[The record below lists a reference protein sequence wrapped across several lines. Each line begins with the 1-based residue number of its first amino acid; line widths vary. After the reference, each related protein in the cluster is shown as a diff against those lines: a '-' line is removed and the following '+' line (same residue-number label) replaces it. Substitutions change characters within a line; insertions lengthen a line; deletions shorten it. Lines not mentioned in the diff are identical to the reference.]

1 MNKYFDRWMLLL
13 VCSCL
18 PLVAARAQE
27 APERVQIYNL
37 LQAGKLTEALAA
49 ARAWAMT
56 QPESPEALLVLA
68 SVQEANGDM
77 EGALDSLDSAYFLTR
92 DVNILVRQGHVYLE
106 AGLLDLAEKRFQEA
120 LRQHEQ
126 CVGAHIGL
134 ARVLLERRQFLEA
147 QAALQ
152 AALEIEPH
160 SIEALLANAQLCLA
174 NGEPRAAEVALQS
187 ILQFAPQTAKAY
199 LLLGQIW
206 AERGDLTQARQHW
219 RKFCELDPAA
229 PTRWLLTHNLFPIR
243 WRPFECNGYY
253 PAFAPNGKLL
263 AFRGRGE
270 AGSLYISPL
279 ENCSLQQRC
288 YQGTGTIFS
297 LEWSPNSQY
306 LLCREYLRTRG
317 QNDKEVAKYRL
328 ILVDVAAAQAG
339 NGAAARVL
347 HEDNYIGAPAWL
359 PDSQSILFDGLLAG
373 SGRVLLRLAI
383 PASEADKIPEP
394 QLAVKPLP
402 GEYFAGC
409 LTYAHAPMPPEGSL
423 PKLLVQRWHATSH
436 EYQLILMEPADRK
449 KDRILGRSAQ
459 NFYYPN
465 VTLDGRYLF
474 YYRRVGQTRSW
485 TLVVQ
490 PLWAENTAAYV
501 LPLRTL
507 SPMPPAI
514 TADGKQLVIWQDRQ
528 GLMIA
533 DLVGLQ
539 E

>member
-1 MNKYFDRWMLLL
+1 M
-13 VCSCL
+13 
-18 PLVAARAQE
+18 AQE
-27 APERVQIYNL
+27 APERAHIFNL

-56 QPESPEALLVLA
+56 QPESSEALLALA
-68 SVQEANGDM
+68 SAQEANGDI
-77 EGALDSLDSAYFLTR
+77 EGALDSLESAYFLTR

-120 LRQHEQ
+120 LRQQER

-134 ARVLLERRQFLEA
+134 ARVLMERRQFLEA

-160 SIEALLANAQLCLA
+160 AIEALLASAELRLA
-174 NGEPRAAEVALQS
+174 NGEPQAAEAALKQILQS
-187 ILQFAPQTAKAY
+187 APQTAQAY
-199 LLLGQIW
+199 LLLGQIF
-206 AERGDLTQARQHW
+206 AERGDMAQARPLWQ
-219 RKFCELDPAA
+219 KFCELDPAA
-229 PTRWLLTHNLFPIR
+229 PMRWLLTHNLFPIR
-243 WRPFECNGYY
+243 LRPFEGNGYY

-263 AFRGRGE
+263 AVRGRGD

-279 ENCSLQQRC
+279 ENLTLSQRI
-288 YQGTGTIFS
+288 YHGSGTIFG
-297 LEWSPNSQY
+297 LEWAPNSRY
-306 LLCREYLRTRG
+306 LLGREFLRTRG
-317 QNDKEVAKYRL
+317 QDDKEVTKYRL
-328 ILVDVAAAQAG
+328 ILVDVVAAQAG
-339 NGAAARVL
+339 SDSAARVL

-373 SGRVLLRLAI
+373 SGRVLMRLAL
-383 PASEADKIPEP
+383 PASEADKIPAP
-394 QLAVKPLP
+394 QLAVKPTA
-402 GEYFAGC
+402 GEYFSGC
-409 LTYAHAPMPPEGSL
+409 ITYAHAPMPPDGSL
-423 PKLLVQRWHATSH
+423 PKLLVQRWHAPSR
-436 EYQLILMEPADRK
+436 EYQLLLLDPADRK
-449 KDRILGRSAQ
+449 QDLILGRSTQ
-459 NFYYPN
+459 NFYNACVSPC
-465 VTLDGRYLF
+465 GRYLF

-490 PLWAENTAAYV
+490 PLTKEGSAYV
-501 LPLRTL
+501 LPFRTL
-507 SPMPPAI
+507 SPMPPAL